1 MMKTRYN
8 KVEFVA
14 TTLANALIL
23 IAEHVE
29 KHHDER
35 LYDVSIYQMQTID
48 ACQVEIRFM
57 K

>member
-1 MMKTRYN
+1 MKTRYN
-8 KVEFVA
+8 KVDFIA
-14 TTLANALIL
+14 TTFANALTL

-35 LYDVSIYQMQTID
+35 LYDVTIYQMQTID